1 MNHIACT
8 LLYQVLPLKG
18 VGGEQKSVA
27 GGGKNWNFLVYDR
40 KLLSFDSIE
49 R

>member
-1 MNHIACT
+1 MYAVVSGTAI
-8 LLYQVLPLKG
+8 
-18 VGGEQKSVA
+18 ERR